1 MASPDHNSSQPI
13 SDASQVWEREARR
26 ILKSMMAR
34 QECSAKQLSRLL
46 QGEGLEIEPK
56 ALSNRI
62 NRGTFGFAF
71 FLQVAKALGVDSVD
85 VRPVGPRRSS
95 LGAK

>member
-1 MASPDHNSSQPI
+1 MADT
-13 SDASQVWEREARR
+13 SQVWEREARR
-26 ILKSMMAR
+26 ILKALMAR

-46 QGEGLEIEPK
+46 QAEGLEIEPK

-62 NRGTFGFAF
+62 NRGTFPFAF
-71 FLQVAKALGVDSVD
+71 FLQAAKALGVDSVD
-85 VRPVGPRRSS
+85 VRRVGPRRSS

>member
-1 MASPDHNSSQPI
+1 MANT
-13 SDASQVWEREARR
+13 SQVWEREARR

-34 QECSAKQLSRLL
+34 QECSAKQLARLL
-46 QGEGLEIEPK
+46 EAEGLEIEPK

-71 FLQVAKALGVDSVD
+71 FLLAAKALGVDSVD
-85 VRPVGPRRSS
+85 VRRVGPRRSS